1 MPSAKR
7 CRSKSLLLGD
17 IFVQHG
23 IKSASGLTAGVQIE
37 TSEGAGFLA
46 NLANCEEMYLL
57 PSRTVIQLSVQ
68 RLCLQAR
75 FLSGASCCNPVHYF
89 AKLAGKA
96 SVSSVP
102 KVGSHTDHL
111 LHVSFSPTSR
121 IELKRQDN
129 LRAIK
134 QKDRNILVTIR
145 SNSCHDFFV
154 RVQLVTREPQTD
166 TSVATCLQK
175 CIQSH
180 HCVRSRRCIP
190 FP

>member
-1 MPSAKR
+1 MPSRA
-7 CRSKSLLLGD
+7 
-17 IFVQHG
+17 
-23 IKSASGLTAGVQIE
+23 A
-37 TSEGAGFLA
+37 
-46 NLANCEEMYLL
+46 
-57 PSRTVIQLSVQ
+57 IQLSVQ
-68 RLCLQAR
+68 RLCLQVR
-75 FLSGASCCNPVHYF
+75 FLPGASCCNPVHYF

-121 IELKRQDN
+121 IELKRQGN

-134 QKDRNILVTIR
+134 QNDRSILVTIR

-180 HCVRSRRCIP
+180 HCVRSHRCIP